1 MSRKHP
7 GKALE
12 YLFKK
17 ELRKVKEIERNRR
30 KYFKNPKKELK
41 HDEQGIY

>member
-12 YLFKK
+12 YIFKK
-17 ELRKVKEIERNRR
+17 ELRKVKQIERDRR
-30 KYFKNPKKELK
+30 KYFKSSKKDVK
-41 HDEQGIY
+41 D

>member
-12 YLFKK
+12 YIFKK

-30 KYFKNPKKELK
+30 KYFKNTKKEVK
-41 HDEQGIY
+41 D

>member
-12 YLFKK
+12 YIFKK

-30 KYFKNPKKELK
+30 KYFKNPKKDIK
-41 HDEQGIY
+41 NEQINI